1 MNTAVHNSGD
11 VSGAWYQYGWVWF
24 LIAIPLSAVV
34 MGVLMITLATT
45 TNNSLVVDDYYKQ
58 GKAINQDVRRD
69 QAASSMGLTATLMI
83 RQPDVQLQLASSA
96 PGVSLSSASAIKIRW
111 VHIALATHDGT
122 AQAVKHDDGLYR
134 ATLDKPIHP
143 GEYRVHIEPTGEAQ
157 QSSWRLVSE
166 PTSLAGQAVVTLA
179 ARPAQTDR

>member
-1 MNTAVHNSGD
+1 MNTAVSNPGD

-69 QAASSMGLTATLMI
+69 QAASVMGLTATLMI
-83 RQPDVQLQLASSA
+83 RLPDLQLQLASSA
-96 PGVSLSSASAIKIRW
+96 PDVSLDQAGTLQIRW
-111 VHIALATHDGT
+111 VHIALARHDG
-122 AQAVKHDDGLYR
+122 AALAVRQDDGLYR

-143 GEYRVHIEPTGEAQ
+143 GEYRVHIEPAGDVGQAG
-157 QSSWRLVSE
+157 WRLVSE
-166 PTSLAGQAVVTLA
+166 PASLAGQAVVAVA
-179 ARPAQTDR
+179 ARPAQTDQ